1 MWASPARGARS
12 IPLLEERLEGTQQ
25 LAVTPAARSRSSQR
39 HWLWQVIGLAL
50 FLGLLLGAALR
61 AQQNFKE
68 HKVFAGRYGVPP
80 SAYREQLKRN
90 EEMQAEVTQL
100 NADKSRL
107 ETLVAETGAGT
118 KKMQALNKELQD
130 VKGFAGLAPVS
141 GPGVVVTL
149 RDAPKSKVKAFQKA
163 TGMEYSPEE
172 YIIHDMDIF
181 QIVNELRT
189 AGAEAIAINDQRLTA
204 TSAIRCEGP
213 TVRVNWT
220 QVGVPLKIK
229 AIGDPVALSSGLQM
243 AGGVMDPAQSTLAAF
258 GMVSLSKE
266 TKVEVPAFGGVT
278 TFKYARPT
286 EASASAAAAPATS
299 NS

>member
-1 MWASPARGARS
+1 M
-12 IPLLEERLEGTQQ
+12 EGTQQ
-25 LAVTPAARSRSSQR
+25 LAVPAVARSRTSQR

-61 AQQNFKE
+61 AQQNFRE
-68 HKVFAGRYGVPP
+68 HKVFTSRYGVPP

-90 EEMQAEVTQL
+90 EEMQTEVASL

-107 ETLVAETGAGT
+107 ETLVAESGAGS
-118 KKMQALNKELQD
+118 KKMQTLNKELQET
-130 VKGFAGLAPVS
+130 KAFAGLTAVS
-141 GPGVVVTL
+141 GPGVTVTL
-149 RDAPKSKVKAFQKA
+149 RDAPKNKVKALTKA
-163 TGMEYSPEE
+163 LGVEYTPEE

-181 QIVNELRT
+181 QIVNELRA

-204 TSAIRCEGP
+204 TSPIRCEGP
-213 TVRVNWT
+213 TIRINYT

-229 AIGDPVALSSGLQM
+229 AIGDPVALSSGLGM

-266 TKVEVPAFGGVT
+266 TKIDLPAFGGVT
-278 TFKYARPT
+278 TFKYARPAET
-286 EASASAAAAPATS
+286 PAATNTASAGTS
-299 NS
+299 S